1 MIQFLVTGL
10 NREKTQMSAEGIVAR
25 ARHLM
30 QSQKGLQGVS
40 LIGPVEAPIA
50 RIRGRHR
57 WQILFKG
64 PSVRLLQQLT
74 QQVLSDVKASGCEI
88 KVDVDPVNF
97 M

>member
-1 MIQFLVTGL
+1 
-10 NREKTQMSAEGIVAR
+10 
-25 ARHLM
+25 M
-30 QSQKGLQGVS
+30 QSRKGFQGVS

-57 WQILFKG
+57 WQILLKG
-64 PSVRLLQQLT
+64 QSVRLLQQLT
-74 QQVLSDVKASGCEI
+74 KQVLSSVKASGCDI